1 MHIDSFH
8 FGQIVINNKEYTND
22 CIILGDKV
30 LPDWWRKDGHKL
42 HAGDIQSVIEAKPS
56 VLIVGCGT
64 SRKMKIADDVHKLLR
79 KNNIEL
85 IANDTPLA
93 AEKFNELINKDQ
105 KIAAALHL
113 TC

>member
-8 FGQIVINNKEYTND
+8 FGQIVIDNKEYTND

-30 LPDWWRKDGHKL
+30 LPDWWRKEGHML
-42 HAGDIQSVIEAKPS
+42 NAEDINSVIEARPS
-56 VLIVGCGT
+56 MLIVGCGV
-64 SRKMKIADDVHKLLR
+64 SKKMKIANDVHKQLH

-85 IANDTPLA
+85 ITYDTPKA
-93 AEKFNELINKDQ
+93 AEKFNEQINKDN
-105 KIAAALHL
+105 KIAAAFHL